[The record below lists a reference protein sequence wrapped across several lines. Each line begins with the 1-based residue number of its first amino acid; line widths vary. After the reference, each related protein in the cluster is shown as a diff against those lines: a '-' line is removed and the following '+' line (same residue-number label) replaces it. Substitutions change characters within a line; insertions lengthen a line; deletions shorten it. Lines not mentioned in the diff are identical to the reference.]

1 MRFPI
6 GIELLHIQVLSWH
19 EYYPEILHARRHPY
33 IHTII
38 GFASARLDGTR
49 IALLRALTQIIFL
62 FPDLSRV
69 ACNLTIFREERH
81 VHRRGDSIVMD
92 HERNFSRGGQ
102 TDGRTDGRMSKKC
115 TFSSLSKKEGDNR
128 RRAFGMYLGE
138 PRNMRRTRD
147 LLGEFSI
154 GSYLPP
160 PVLPAPNG
168 RPMIDNGESGS
179 PTFFFF
185 FF

>member
-1 MRFPI
+1 
-6 GIELLHIQVLSWH
+6 
-19 EYYPEILHARRHPY
+19 
-33 IHTII
+33 
-38 GFASARLDGTR
+38 
-49 IALLRALTQIIFL
+49 
-62 FPDLSRV
+62 
-69 ACNLTIFREERH
+69 
-81 VHRRGDSIVMD
+81 MD

-102 TDGRTDGRMSKKC
+102 TDGRTGEQKMH
-115 TFSSLSKKEGDNR
+115 FQLSFEKGGGGGEGKGGNR

-185 FF
+185 FLGERFTTASTLLFRSRALIARANRCWTRARVAYVSSMYVSLEFVLLWQARAVHRTAFHEEIHIYSSFWIIPRF